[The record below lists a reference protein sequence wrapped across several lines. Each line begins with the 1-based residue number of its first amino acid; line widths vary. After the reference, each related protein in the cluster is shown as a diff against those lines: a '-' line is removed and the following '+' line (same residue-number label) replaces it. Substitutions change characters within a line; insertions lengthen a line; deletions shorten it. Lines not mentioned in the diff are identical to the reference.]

1 MSVSD
6 SDEFLSAEEDNSL
19 TALPLFTQPNDVTLA
34 ERKPLVDNLVTD
46 DIQGM
51 LPVESIRN
59 SVNIDLS
66 QMELTVPETPDELPL
81 ESCHITSDGRVPTI
95 ESSTTT
101 NIPNY
106 TGSVTDTGT
115 GNTSDFTGIIPE
127 YTHNIPD
134 ETEVIPDTTED
145 IPDDTGD
152 ILPGSGTEDSKD
164 ESIPP
169 ADDVRSVSDPVE
181 LEAVRLEVLAGKDTG
196 NSLFRNGDLTSAL
209 DSYSSTLML
218 CPRELPSER
227 AVLYSNRAICNLRLG
242 QDQLALSDWTHS
254 IETDPL
260 YRKARLK
267 RAQLYENLGKLE
279 EALED
284 FSELLKSDPSCPE
297 ARAAVPRLTAEVETQ
312 REALK
317 TEALSKLRDLG
328 DMVLKPFGVSTSDFN
343 FVQDPNTGSYSV
355 SFGKKS

>member
-19 TALPLFTQPNDVTLA
+19 AALPLITQPNDVKLA
-34 ERKPLVDNLVTD
+34 ERNPPVDTLVTD
-46 DIQGM
+46 EIQGT
-51 LPVESIRN
+51 LLVESIRN
-59 SVNIDLS
+59 NVDIDVT
-66 QMELTVPETPDELPL
+66 QMGSTVHETPDELPL
-81 ESCHITSDGRVPTI
+81 ESCHITSDGPVPTI
-95 ESSTTT
+95 EGSTTT

-106 TGSVTDTGT
+106 TGNVTDTDSDNG
-115 GNTSDFTGIIPE
+115 SDFTGIIPE
-127 YTHNIPD
+127 YTQN
-134 ETEVIPDTTED
+134 TEVIPDDTAD
-145 IPDDTGD
+145 I
-152 ILPGSGTEDSKD
+152 PGSGTEDSPD
-164 ESIPP
+164 ETILP
-169 ADDVRSVSDPVE
+169 ADEIRSVSDPVE

-196 NSLFRNGDLTSAL
+196 NSLFRNGDFTSAL
-209 DSYSSTLML
+209 DSYSSALTL

-254 IETDPL
+254 LDTDPL

-267 RAQLYENLGKLE
+267 RARLHENLGKLE

-297 ARAAVPRLTAEVETQ
+297 AREAVPRLSGQVEAQ

-328 DMVLKPFGVSTSDFN
+328 DMVLKPFGISTNDFN
-343 FVQDPNTGSYSV
+343 FVQDPSTGSYSV
-355 SFGKKS
+355 SFGKKN